1 MAARHGGDGSGA
13 AAERGELPAMACD
26 WLLVDGSSLIFRAF
40 HGVPQSVRAGD
51 GAPVNAVRG
60 FLDTLA
66 RLVTRRRPARIA
78 VADDADWRPAW
89 RVELIP
95 GYKAHRVAEP
105 VPAALAPQ
113 LPLIREVLAAIG
125 VEMVGRE
132 GCEAEDLI
140 STWTA
145 LADGRV
151 EVVSG
156 DRDLFALVEDPRVLV
171 LYPERSGLTE
181 VDEAEITRRYGI
193 PGRRY
198 ADFAVLRGDPSDGL
212 PGLRGVGAATAAALL
227 RRYGDLGGVAA
238 GAGLG
243 GAERDYLSRAQRVVR
258 PVRDLPVRLP
268 AGRRD
273 AYPAD
278 PPAVAELGER
288 LRVAEACGRLVSA
301 LGGMG
306 PTPPAP
312 PGASPG
318 TGWGSAGARHP
329 AGPRRH
335 GVPSGRVPFGP
346 GGDAPKDGE
355 LALWCLPVAWEAWS
369 E

>member
-1 MAARHGGDGSGA
+1 
-13 AAERGELPAMACD
+13 MACD

-60 FLDTLA
+60 FL
-66 RLVTRRRPARIA
+66 VTRRRPSRIA

-89 RVELIP
+89 RVELLP

-145 LADGRV
+145 LADGRI

-227 RRYGDLGGVAA
+227 RRHGDLGSVVARAALGV
-238 GAGLG
+238 
-243 GAERDYLSRAQRVVR
+243 AERDYLSRAQRVVR

-268 AGRRD
+268 AGSRD

-278 PPAVAELGER
+278 PGAVAALGER

-301 LGGMG
+301 LGAMG
-306 PTPPAP
+306 RTPPHP
-312 PGASPG
+312 PGEAP
-318 TGWGSAGARHP
+318 
-329 AGPRRH
+329 
-335 GVPSGRVPFGP
+335 GP
-346 GGDAPKDGE
+346 GGGTPEPGTRPGGGAAGSHRGLCPSALVAVPQTMVSWPSGVCRWPGRPGWNEQDA
-355 LALWCLPVAWEAWS
+355 AL
-369 E
+369 